1 MEQGERCHSNGIRGY
16 GNPSDGVMILGI
28 SPGREELRLG
38 KPMVGQSG
46 KLIDA
51 ILLACGWHRDK
62 VYATNVCCF
71 PSDEP
76 TFQEIMMC
84 RPRLLGEVDDF
95 RPKLMVL
102 LGRIVSDLFFPNR
115 KFGSVRGSLDWYEPW
130 ATTVLPTYHPAAILH
145 GANEAITRGI
155 VRDFAKIPEFFA
167 APPRPLVEFSCV
179 TDPARAQAIMDSLP
193 AVSASEAAGGRFIT
207 LDIEAFIDKDEDGAV
222 PIEEKVRCF
231 SISDGVTTWWFP
243 GELAT
248 QIKWRTDINW
258 TYHHGAFDTIS
269 LAETIGVLLPIRH
282 DTMLMSYALDERGG
296 VHKLKTLARE
306 YEGAGFY
313 EESPHKKWKD
323 KLEDVE
329 WTRTY
334 NSKDAA
340 YTARLAD
347 RFYAKM
353 QADNMLGVYND
364 LLIPAANTYRLM
376 QRNGIFVNKE
386 RYKQLASEWIPLLY
400 EKEARLKKMVGEMGG
415 DPTLNLGSTQ
425 QLGKFLF
432 GTLRLPG
439 GPSTAAPV
447 LEALHD
453 NLEPGLGRDFI
464 TALFDL
470 RHLEKAVN
478 TYLVG
483 AWDDI
488 KNSGR
493 IHPSPLIH
501 GTVGGRCSYS
511 PYAINTLPRS
521 TSENPYLSRIRWLFT
536 APDDDHI
543 LLELDY
549 SQAEIWTAWMYCD
562 DPQMGADLRSG
573 DFHTKSAQFVYQVEK
588 PSDEQRS
595 DGKRTTFGM
604 FYGIG
609 DEKLAR
615 QTNKEVHE
623 AALFKQRWNARY
635 PGYQKYKTRT
645 VREAEQTGEIVTL
658 TGRKRR
664 FPIIMDTS
672 MVNAIINYKIQST
685 AHDYLM
691 SSIIEAYPVVDG
703 MGGQIWLDG
712 HDANL
717 MCVRKDNVREVALK
731 VKDIMEKP
739 RFPGLPPIPAE
750 AKIGFSWGEMR
761 KLGL

>member
-1 MEQGERCHSNGIRGY
+1 MNYQQGERCHSNGIRGF
-16 GNPSDGVMILGI
+16 GNPDEGVMILGI
-28 SPGREELRLG
+28 SPGHEELKLG

-46 KLIDA
+46 KLTDA
-51 ILLACGWHRDK
+51 ILAATGWHRDK
-62 VYATNVCCF
+62 VYATNICCY
-71 PSDEP
+71 PRDEP
-76 TFQEIMMC
+76 TFQEIMSC

-95 RPKLMVL
+95 KPKLIVL

-115 KFGSVRGSLDWYEPW
+115 KFGSVRGSLDWYAPW
-130 ATTVLPTYHPAAILH
+130 ATHVLPTYHPAAILH
-145 GANEAITRGI
+145 GASEIITRGI
-155 VRDFAKIPEFFA
+155 VRDFSKISSFFS
-167 APPRPLVEFSCV
+167 APPRPTVTFSCV
-179 TDPARAQAIMDSLP
+179 SDPLVAQQVMDALP
-193 AVSASEAAGGRFIT
+193 SDRFIA
-207 LDIEAFIDKDEDGAV
+207 LDIEAFMDKDEDGAV
-222 PIEEKVRCF
+222 AIEEKVACF
-231 SISDGVTTWWFP
+231 SISDGAQTWWFP

-248 QIKWRTDINW
+248 QIKWRTDLQW
-258 TYHHGAFDTIS
+258 TYHNGAFDTIS
-269 LAETIGVLLPIRH
+269 LAETIGVLLPIKH

-296 VHKLKTLARE
+296 IHKLKTLARE

-313 EESPHKKWKD
+313 EDSPHKKWKD
-323 KLEDVE
+323 KLADTE

-334 NSKDAA
+334 NAKDAA
-340 YTARLAD
+340 YTARLAS
-347 RFYAKM
+347 RLHANM
-353 QADNMLGVYND
+353 QADNVLGVYNN

-400 EKEARLKKMVGEMGG
+400 EKEAALKKQVAQLGG
-415 DPTLNLGSTQ
+415 DPDINLGSPK
-425 QLGKFLF
+425 QLGNFLY

-439 GPSTAAPV
+439 GPSTAAPIIEE
-447 LEALHD
+447 LAD
-453 NLEPGLGRDFI
+453 GLEPGNGRLFI
-464 TALFDL
+464 HALIDL

-543 LLELDY
+543 LLEIDY
-549 SQAEIWTAWMYCD
+549 SQAEIWTAYMYCED
-562 DPQMGADLRSG
+562 EQMGADLRSG

-588 PSDEQRS
+588 PTDEQRS

-609 DEKLAR
+609 DEKLGK
-615 QTNKEVHE
+615 QTNKSTYE
-623 AALFKQRWNARY
+623 AGVFKQRWNARY
-635 PGYQKYKTRT
+635 PGYQKYKTR
-645 VREAEQTGEIVTL
+645 VIREAEQTGEIVTK

-664 FPIIMDTS
+664 FPLMMDHS
-672 MVNAIINYKIQST
+672 YDNAIINFKIQST

-691 SSIIEAYPVVDG
+691 SSIIEAYPVVDS

-717 MCVRKDNVREVALK
+717 MCVKKSNVREVAIR
-731 VKDIMEKP
+731 VKEIMESE
-739 RFPGLPPIPAE
+739 RFPGLPSIPAE
-750 AKIGFSWGEMR
+750 AKIGFSWGEMT
-761 KLGL
+761 KLRL